1 MSKNYQLDMT
11 KGSIFWV
18 LLKFSIPLI
27 CSSILQLLFNAADVI
42 VVGQFAGDESLAA
55 VGATTAIINLLV
67 NLFIGLSVGT
77 TVIAANFFGSNRN
90 EELSQTVHTA
100 ILISVIGG
108 IILSIVG
115 VVFSK
120 QILQITKTPKEILD
134 LATVY
139 LKVYFAGILPT
150 VVYNFGCALLRAK
163 GDTKRPLYVLLFS
176 GFINVILNLIFV
188 IVFNM
193 NVAGVALATVISQ
206 IIASIFIIKFLIDEN
221 SSFKLIFSKLKINLQ
236 IFIKII
242 KIGVPAGFQGIIF
255 SLSNVIIQSAI
266 NSFGANVIAGNSA
279 ASNLE
284 GFVYIAMN
292 SFAQGAL
299 TFVSQNLGAKKYDR
313 IKKAVGVSLC
323 CILVIGLILGNVIVL
338 FGNNLLRLYSE
349 NPIVID
355 FGMNRLRLICSL
367 FVLCGLMDVMG
378 NIIRGLGHS
387 FLPMIITLI
396 GACGIRIL
404 WIKTIFEVSKFH
416 TCETI
421 YISYPISWI
430 ATFIALFISFL
441 FIIKKW
447 ELQKNNEII

>member
-11 KGSIFWV
+11 KGSILWI

-42 VVGQFAGDESLAA
+42 VVGQFAGDEALAA

-67 NLFIGLSVGT
+67 NLFVGLSVGT
-77 TVIAANFFGSNRN
+77 TVVAANFFGSDRKND
-90 EELSQTVHTA
+90 LSQTVHTA

-120 QILQITKTPKEILD
+120 QILHITKTPDEILD

-139 LKVYFAGILPT
+139 LKIYFAGILPT

-193 NVAGVALATVISQ
+193 SVAGVALATVISQ
-206 IIASIFIIKFLIDEN
+206 IIASVFIIKFLIDEN
-221 SSFKLIFSKLKINLQ
+221 SAFKLIFSKLKINLQ

-292 SFAQGAL
+292 GFAQGAL

-313 IKKAVGVSLC
+313 IKKSVGISLG

-349 NPIVID
+349 NPAVID
-355 FGMNRLRLICSL
+355 YGMNRLRLICSI

-416 TCETI
+416 TCEMI
-421 YISYPISWI
+421 FISYPISWI
-430 ATFIALFISFL
+430 VTFIALFISFL

-447 ELQKNNEII
+447 KMQKTTK

>member
-1 MSKNYQLDMT
+1 M
-11 KGSIFWV
+11 
-18 LLKFSIPLI
+18 
-27 CSSILQLLFNAADVI
+27 
-42 VVGQFAGDESLAA
+42 
-55 VGATTAIINLLV
+55 
-67 NLFIGLSVGT
+67 
-77 TVIAANFFGSNRN
+77 
-90 EELSQTVHTA
+90 
-100 ILISVIGG
+100 
-108 IILSIVG
+108 
-115 VVFSK
+115 
-120 QILQITKTPKEILD
+120 
-134 LATVY
+134 
-139 LKVYFAGILPT
+139 
-150 VVYNFGCALLRAK
+150 
-163 GDTKRPLYVLLFS
+163 LFS

-299 TFVSQNLGAKKYDR
+299 TFVSQNLGAQKYDR
-313 IKKAVGVSLC
+313 IKKSVGISLG

-355 FGMNRLRLICSL
+355 FGMNRLRLICSI

>member
-299 TFVSQNLGAKKYDR
+299 TFVSQNLGAQKYDR
-313 IKKAVGVSLC
+313 IKKSVGISLG

-355 FGMNRLRLICSL
+355 FGMNRLRLICSI

-441 FIIKKW
+441 FIIKKM
-447 ELQKNNEII
+447 ENAKN

>member
-42 VVGQFAGDESLAA
+42 VVGQFAGDEALAA

-67 NLFIGLSVGT
+67 NLFVGLSVGT
-77 TVIAANFFGSNRN
+77 TVVAANFFGSDRKND
-90 EELSQTVHTA
+90 LSQTVHTA
-100 ILISVIGG
+100 MLISFIGG
-108 IILSIVG
+108 IILAIIG

-120 QILQITKTPKEILD
+120 QILHITKTPDEILD

-139 LKVYFAGILPT
+139 LKIYFAGILPT

-313 IKKAVGVSLC
+313 IKKSVGVSLG

>member
-313 IKKAVGVSLC
+313 IKKSVGVSLG

-416 TCETI
+416 TCKTI

-447 ELQKNNEII
+447 ELQKTNEII

>member
-188 IVFNM
+188 IVFNI
-193 NVAGVALATVISQ
+193 NVDGVALATVISQ

-313 IKKAVGVSLC
+313 IKKSVGVSLG

-441 FIIKKW
+441 FIIKKM
-447 ELQKNNEII
+447 ENAKN

>member
-441 FIIKKW
+441 FIIKKM
-447 ELQKNNEII
+447 ENAKN